1 MATDKTTLRKAER
14 RSNPGAR
21 APSPAADP
29 SLVSKRVTESIRNLI
44 LSGDLPPGS
53 RISQESL
60 AERFGTSRIP
70 VRDALNRLE
79 SDGLVLLKPNS
90 GAWVAKLDLSECIEI
105 YKIRER
111 IEPLALSEAVA
122 KMSDEDVDQ
131 LAELVTKMAA
141 TKDTETFL
149 KLDREFHLASYR
161 ASQMEQL
168 SSMVERFWNTTQ
180 HYRRA
185 FTKLIGKDGA
195 WIIHAEHN
203 LMIDALRR
211 RDADSAAQML
221 HEHIR
226 RTRVEL
232 EHHTEVFEDG
242 ALAAVKTGRSEK

>member
-1 MATDKTTLRKAER
+1 MGKDMANGKA
-14 RSNPGAR
+14 SLTKSG
-21 APSPAADP
+21 APSAADP
-29 SLVSKRVTESIRNLI
+29 YLVGKRVTESIRNLI
-44 LSGDLPPGS
+44 LSGDLAPGS
-53 RISQESL
+53 RISQVSL

-122 KMSDEDVDQ
+122 KMTDDGVEH
-131 LAELVTKMAA
+131 LAELVSGMAA
-141 TKDTETFL
+141 TNDTETFL
-149 KLDREFHLASYR
+149 KLDRQFHLASYR
-161 ASQMEQL
+161 PSEMEQL
-168 SSMVERFWNTTQ
+168 ISMVERFWNTTQ

-185 FTKLIGKDGA
+185 FTKLIGKDGE
-195 WIIHAEHN
+195 WIIHAEHD

-211 RDADSAAQML
+211 RDAESAAQML

-232 EHHTEVFEDG
+232 EQHTEVFDDS
-242 ALAAVKTGRSEK
+242 ANMDAPQN

>member
-1 MATDKTTLRKAER
+1 MGFEKTSVNQSTASARAGTR
-14 RSNPGAR
+14 HNAPGAD
-21 APSPAADP
+21 PA
-29 SLVSKRVTESIRNLI
+29 LVSKRVTEAIRSLI
-44 LSGDLPPGS
+44 LSGDLAPGS

-90 GAWVAKLDLSECIEI
+90 GAWVAKLDLKECIEI

-122 KMSDEDVDQ
+122 KMTDEDVEQ
-131 LAELVTKMAA
+131 LAELVEKMAA
-141 TKDTETFL
+141 TTDTEAFL

-168 SSMVERFWNTTQ
+168 GVMVERFWNTTQ

-185 FTKLIGKDGA
+185 FTKLVGKDGA

-211 RDADSAAQML
+211 RDAESAAHML
-221 HEHIR
+221 QEHIR

-242 ALAAVKTGRSEK
+242 DGGETA